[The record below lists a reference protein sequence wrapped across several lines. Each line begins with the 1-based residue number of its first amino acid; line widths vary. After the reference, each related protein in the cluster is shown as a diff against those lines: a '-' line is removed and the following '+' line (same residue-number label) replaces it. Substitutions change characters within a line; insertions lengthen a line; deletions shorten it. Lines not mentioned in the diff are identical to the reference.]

1 MRASKVGKRSAR
13 EALSSR
19 RKFRPLTQREGGL
32 VKTLRSLALIV
43 GAILLAIL
51 PLPAAAQWAPSY
63 EAIKGMDESFRLDLG
78 GFFQKFDTTV
88 QRYKSD
94 GTPGT
99 EFNLGDDL
107 GADQKQTTFRLS
119 GMWRFGRHGNLQFG
133 YRGWSESNSHTL
145 TRDIQW
151 GDTVYH
157 VGAQVDHK
165 INQNVFGLAYG
176 YSFLND
182 GELEFGLSLGV
193 AAYFNK
199 LSLSASGSVST
210 PGGGGTAAASSEE
223 KNFVAPIPVIG
234 GYFNFTLLPRFF
246 VWAKAS
252 GLPKITISGYSASM
266 VDATAGLDYYFTRNV
281 GIGGGYEYVKLTFEH
296 PVENGIRLVQS
307 FSGFLGYLSL
317 AF

>member
-1 MRASKVGKRSAR
+1 MKTFRSMALVMGAVLVLAVG
-13 EALSSR
+13 
-19 RKFRPLTQREGGL
+19 
-32 VKTLRSLALIV
+32 
-43 GAILLAIL
+43 
-51 PLPAAAQWAPSY
+51 LPAAAQWAPSY
-63 EAIKGMDESFRLDLG
+63 EAVKGMDESFKLNLG
-78 GFFQKFDTTV
+78 GFFQSFDTTV

-99 EFNLGDDL
+99 EFNLGEI
-107 GADQKQTTFRLS
+107 GGDQNQTTFRMD

-133 YRGWSESNSHTL
+133 YRGWSDSNSHTL
-145 TRDIQW
+145 SRDIQW

-165 INQNVFGLAYG
+165 LKQNIFGLAYG
-176 YSFLND
+176 YSFVND
-182 GELEFGLSLGV
+182 GELEFGLSLGI

-199 LSLSASGSVST
+199 LSLSASGSV
-210 PGGGGTAAASSEE
+210 GGAGGGTTTSSTAEE
-223 KNFVAPIPVIG
+223 KNFVAPIPIIG

-266 VDATAGLDYYFTRNV
+266 VDAMGGLEYYFTRNV
-281 GIGGGYEYVKLTFEH
+281 GLGAGYEYTKLTFEH
-296 PVENGIRLVQS
+296 PVENGIRIAQS
-307 FSGFLGYLSL
+307 FSGFLGYLTL

>member
-1 MRASKVGKRSAR
+1 MKTFRSMGVAAVAVLMVVLAMPAS
-13 EALSSR
+13 
-19 RKFRPLTQREGGL
+19 
-32 VKTLRSLALIV
+32 
-43 GAILLAIL
+43 
-51 PLPAAAQWAPSY
+51 AQWAPSY
-63 EAIKGMDESFRLDLG
+63 EAVKGMDESFRLDLG
-78 GFFQKFDTTV
+78 GFFQSFNTTV

-99 EFNLGDDL
+99 EFNLDEIGGDQD
-107 GADQKQTTFRLS
+107 KTTFRLA

-133 YRGWSESNSHTL
+133 YEGWRESNSHTL

-157 VGAQVDHK
+157 VGAEVEHK
-165 INQNVFGLAYG
+165 LNQNIAFLAYG
-176 YSFLND
+176 YSFVND
-182 GELEFGLSLGV
+182 GELEFGMSLGL

-199 LSLSASGSVST
+199 LSLSASASAGG
-210 PGGGGTAAASSEE
+210 GGGGTTAASTAEE

-234 GYFNFTLLPRFF
+234 GYFNFTLLPRFLF
-246 VWAKAS
+246 WAKAS

-266 VDATAGLDYYFTRNV
+266 VDAQGGLAYYFTRNV
-281 GIGGGYEYVKLTFEH
+281 GLGAGYEYAKLTYEH